1 MFQHFCESHSV
12 SAAQLLHYE
21 NIKGSWAKVHCFLC
35 FSQILIVIWWEIV
48 AMASDEYSSWSS
60 MKTLMSSEG
69 EFPFVLVHV
78 KFQ

>member
-12 SAAQLLHYE
+12 SAAQLLLYE
-21 NIKGSWAKVHCFLC
+21 NIKGSWAKVHCCLC

-60 MKTLMSSEG
+60 MKTLMSSAG